1 MVKIRLMRAGSKK
14 RPFYRIVAADVRA
27 PRDGKFLEI
36 LGYYDPTTNPNKLE
50 IKKDRINMWIENGAQ
65 YSGRVEK
72 IISNMDKTVN

>member
-1 MVKIRLMRAGSKK
+1 MVKIRLARVGSKK
-14 RPFYRIVAADVRA
+14 RPFYRIIAADVRA

-50 IKKDRINMWIENGAQ
+50 IKQDRLDQWIKNGAQ

-72 IISNMDKTVN
+72 IIHNMGKAVN

>member
-50 IKKDRINMWIENGAQ
+50 IKKDRIDKWIENGAQ

>member
-1 MVKIRLMRAGSKK
+1 LVKIRLMRAGSKK

-50 IKKDRINMWIENGAQ
+50 IKKDRIDKWIENGAQ

>member
-36 LGYYDPTTNPNKLE
+36 LGYYDPTMNPNKLE
-50 IKKDRINMWIENGAQ
+50 IKKDRIDKWLENGAQ

-72 IISNMDKTVN
+72 IISNMSKTVN